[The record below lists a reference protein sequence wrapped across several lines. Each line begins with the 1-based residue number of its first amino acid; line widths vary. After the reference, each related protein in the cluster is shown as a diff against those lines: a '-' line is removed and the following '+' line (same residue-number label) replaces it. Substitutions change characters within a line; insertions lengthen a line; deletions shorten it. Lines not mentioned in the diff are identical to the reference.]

1 MKKILKVLLGV
12 FLLACLMTAC
22 GSKSSEETPTPTVEP
37 TATSTPTPEPTAT
50 PTPEPTATPTPE
62 PTATPTP
69 EPTATPTPTPE
80 PTATPTPEPLIE
92 DTYAKGTVTEE
103 GFASEWMNLRFTCQP
118 GVIMKTQD
126 ELDELM
132 RQNAVLMYGEKAEE
146 MLNYTALTTVT
157 EMMAQYADGAN
168 VIVQTERLPLL
179 YLSMSVE
186 SYLATVVENLRNS
199 ATKPTVETAENFYIG
214 QIGGE
219 EYIGLSVAVD
229 YGIGQK
235 VYQDYIARKKES
247 RMIVICI
254 TYTEASEKNAEN
266 LILSFGAYDSE
277 PVYLPEI
284 ELEPTATVFQ
294 AGIVTETGYE
304 NEWLNMRVTL
314 PEGVNVVNE
323 STATALSLE
332 FAWPY
337 GVPVV
342 QLLAEPVTEEDE
354 TAESHI
360 AMMKEAFVW
369 LGELQGLTYSF
380 DENLYTVE
388 IGGQEYLDLYMEA
401 TTADGIV
408 VYQDYCVRIQDG
420 YYIAIIFSYAE
431 GFDEEL
437 AKALNIFSEY

>member
-157 EMMAQYADGAN
+157 EMMA
-168 VIVQTERLPLL
+168 
-179 YLSMSVE
+179 
-186 SYLATVVENLRNS
+186 
-199 ATKPTVETAENFYIG
+199 
-214 QIGGE
+214 
-219 EYIGLSVAVD
+219 
-229 YGIGQK
+229 
-235 VYQDYIARKKES
+235 
-247 RMIVICI
+247 
-254 TYTEASEKNAEN
+254 
-266 LILSFGAYDSE
+266 
-277 PVYLPEI
+277 
-284 ELEPTATVFQ
+284 
-294 AGIVTETGYE
+294 
-304 NEWLNMRVTL
+304 
-314 PEGVNVVNE
+314 
-323 STATALSLE
+323 
-332 FAWPY
+332 
-337 GVPVV
+337 
-342 QLLAEPVTEEDE
+342 
-354 TAESHI
+354 
-360 AMMKEAFVW
+360 
-369 LGELQGLTYSF
+369 
-380 DENLYTVE
+380 
-388 IGGQEYLDLYMEA
+388 
-401 TTADGIV
+401 
-408 VYQDYCVRIQDG
+408 
-420 YYIAIIFSYAE
+420 
-431 GFDEEL
+431 
-437 AKALNIFSEY
+437 